1 MKITQRPKSFE
12 VPLAWARS
20 FANWYDLNRVGNM
33 RKLLVA
39 TCVIAMTGVTVHL
52 AEAGPLAVSS
62 DTAQKTRQLDPN
74 AVDRAAWEFA
84 QELGTEE
91 AYRAYLEAFPDG
103 LFRTEAQAELGIVT
117 LETNPAP
124 EPVRPGP
131 PLVLVTPLTEPCDVC
146 PRVVRIPGGD
156 TIMGSEQGGAE
167 GPRTPLAIPPFELS
181 SAEVTVGEMRR
192 FEEATGT
199 RIGRSCFIWTAEGR
213 LRSRDGAY
221 WGAPGFD
228 VTEDHP
234 AACINWN
241 DAVAYVDWLNTQDPR
256 GGWRLPSE
264 AEFEYAARGSLDVAY
279 PWPGG
284 LGAICQRV
292 NGAGAESRFRHRNTA
307 CDDGTEAP
315 VPAGVF
321 PVNPYGVSN
330 MIGNLWEWTADCW
343 SGSHRGAVPDGAAR
357 TQGTCSSRVLR
368 GGSWDDPPENL
379 RVSYR
384 VGIPK
389 TRRQANVGFRV
400 ARDAVVSD

>member
-1 MKITQRPKSFE
+1 MRHRFLAFCLVVLASGSL
-12 VPLAWARS
+12 VPAAASSVFLA
-20 FANWYDLNRVGNM
+20 
-33 RKLLVA
+33 
-39 TCVIAMTGVTVHL
+39 
-52 AEAGPLAVSS
+52 S
-62 DTAQKTRQLDPN
+62 DTVQKTRQLDPN

-84 QELGTEE
+84 QELDTED

-103 LFRTEAQAELGIVT
+103 LFRSDAQAQLGI
-117 LETNPAP
+117 EEP
-124 EPVRPGP
+124 EPEPDRPRSS
-131 PLVLVTPLTEPCDVC
+131 LVLVNPPLEACEVC

-156 TIMGSEQGGAE
+156 TVLGSDQGGAE
-167 GPRTPLAIPPFELS
+167 GPRTDQRIAQFQI
-181 SAEVTVGEMRR
+181 SAAEITVGEMRA
-192 FEEATGT
+192 FEAATGT
-199 RIGRSCFIWTAEGR
+199 RTGRSCFVWTEQGR

-221 WGAPGFD
+221 WGAPGYD

-234 AACINWN
+234 AACVSWD
-241 DAVAYVDWLNTQDPR
+241 DAVAYVDWLNAEDPR

-264 AEFEYAARGSLDVAY
+264 AEFEYAARGSLDVDY

-284 LGAICQRV
+284 LNAICQRV

-321 PVNPYGVSN
+321 PVNPYGLSH

-343 SGSHRGAVPDGAAR
+343 NGSHRGASADGAAR
-357 TQGTCSSRVLR
+357 TEGTCSSRVLR

-400 ARDAVVSD
+400 ARDEAPGG